1 MKEKEIKIEFNKNAP
16 GRYWYL
22 YWIGKITVDNNIFK
36 IKLNFINT
44 DKIDNFY
51 NGYKNYKEYKQ
62 EVILPIE
69 NLVFLTPGTIY
80 DSEKNKLI
88 YSSEYNKD
96 ERNVKIDF
104 PFDYRKTKKVFP
116 FLDSQ
121 YSIFDQRDDLDSL
134 DYYFFVT
141 SKIIFNRK
149 SNIKLF
155 LTDYVLCKYF
165 FFNSSK
171 FLSLLIRQGIK
182 ELFDISS
189 IKIITDDNS
198 KRIGLLK
205 YNNNLL
211 GEEDVSLMAHFLFMP
226 GDKGIKSLLKLES
239 EVLSFF
245 VRERNNHE
253 KIKSGIFLNTIFPF
267 SENLLSVNIQGK
279 AFKVDEQDY
288 FIAERIIDHQYNPNL
303 FLVDKI
309 RIEELFPKTS
319 TDQKADLD
327 KTKVSLPAQPSIK
340 GNRINLTSESL
351 GNSKANI
358 IDTHI
363 NSGRVSGFQFPV
375 EKIIRDKQDKAYDVS
390 LIPTEKQLNEGTS
403 INQGSDLGSDS
414 VRNNFLDT
422 LPPTSISR
430 FELMRLTVK
439 KLEEKYRVK
448 CQFKCLSSSILS
460 NNTYKISN
468 HSVMVIS
475 LYYQNKYFY
484 LVEFNRGFTGF
495 IHDNSLERIDPFK
508 LELFLKSS
516 VKKIDELKKNQYVW
530 TKIRMF
536 SDDAKKKLGIVI
548 VDPLKHS
555 LKNYNNTSEAAYGMA
570 NKIFNERILKIVA

>member
-1 MKEKEIKIEFNKNAP
+1 
-16 GRYWYL
+16 
-22 YWIGKITVDNNIFK
+22 
-36 IKLNFINT
+36 
-44 DKIDNFY
+44 
-51 NGYKNYKEYKQ
+51 
-62 EVILPIE
+62 
-69 NLVFLTPGTIY
+69 
-80 DSEKNKLI
+80 
-88 YSSEYNKD
+88 
-96 ERNVKIDF
+96 
-104 PFDYRKTKKVFP
+104 
-116 FLDSQ
+116 
-121 YSIFDQRDDLDSL
+121 
-134 DYYFFVT
+134 
-141 SKIIFNRK
+141 
-149 SNIKLF
+149 
-155 LTDYVLCKYF
+155 
-165 FFNSSK
+165 
-171 FLSLLIRQGIK
+171 
-182 ELFDISS
+182 
-189 IKIITDDNS
+189 
-198 KRIGLLK
+198 IGLLK